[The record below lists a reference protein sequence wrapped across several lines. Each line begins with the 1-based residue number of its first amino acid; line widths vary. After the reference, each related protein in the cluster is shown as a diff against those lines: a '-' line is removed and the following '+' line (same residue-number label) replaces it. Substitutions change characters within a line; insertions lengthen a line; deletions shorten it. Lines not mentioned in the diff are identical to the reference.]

1 MKKFVFVLF
10 IFIILYSCDR
20 DSRSV
25 VLLKQALEL
34 AENNSAE
41 ALTLLDSI
49 PSPENLNK
57 EHYMQYI
64 VIKTQAKYKNYQDIH
79 NDSLILQA
87 QRYFVENNNN
97 PYMCALASY
106 YTGSYYYENEN
117 SPKEL
122 ENSLLTVYY
131 AQKTD
136 DNLLI
141 AKSLHSVGNIYYEK
155 EMYNE
160 AILNLEQALN
170 CYEKEEHIDINKL
183 EVIRLLLITYNSK
196 KEKEQALYY
205 YDKGMQLAKQNN
217 AIDFITTFTYLRGLI
232 YYTHGEYDI
241 AIPFFHQAYYNN
253 SNKEEAG
260 RVNLSLLLS
269 YNDMN
274 QLDSARYYSNLLI
287 KELPKITYLYTL
299 RTSYKAISDYYEKV
313 GDFKQALPYRKLY
326 EDTTTEVYKA
336 KNATE
341 LAEAQHRYNLAL
353 MEKEQD
359 NAAMRHHTYMA
370 SIAGVA
376 LLIIVIVVF
385 KNVQQKQKNRYQA
398 ERNRLLKV
406 QLQTQNQ
413 MVEQQADNMVYMQSI
428 YRSIV
433 NEWVAIDKEVK
444 KLAIEFG
451 ATEEPELY
459 TRMRLMIENFRQ
471 NTNKQMIVQARDFFQ
486 KQPYG
491 EAVLSSLKEKE
502 LLLFMLYYS
511 GYKRVEVSLLLGVN
525 HKLENMIF
533 RKLDLKNKLLKAG
546 MPEEKIE
553 EVLFTENEVPKK
565 REKDDIPI

>member
-217 AIDFITTFTYLRGLI
+217 AIDFITTFTYLRG
-232 YYTHGEYDI
+232 D
-241 AIPFFHQAYYNN
+241 
-253 SNKEEAG
+253 
-260 RVNLSLLLS
+260 
-269 YNDMN
+269 
-274 QLDSARYYSNLLI
+274 
-287 KELPKITYLYTL
+287 
-299 RTSYKAISDYYEKV
+299 
-313 GDFKQALPYRKLY
+313 
-326 EDTTTEVYKA
+326 
-336 KNATE
+336 
-341 LAEAQHRYNLAL
+341 
-353 MEKEQD
+353 
-359 NAAMRHHTYMA
+359 
-370 SIAGVA
+370 
-376 LLIIVIVVF
+376 
-385 KNVQQKQKNRYQA
+385 
-398 ERNRLLKV
+398 
-406 QLQTQNQ
+406 
-413 MVEQQADNMVYMQSI
+413 
-428 YRSIV
+428 
-433 NEWVAIDKEVK
+433 
-444 KLAIEFG
+444 
-451 ATEEPELY
+451 
-459 TRMRLMIENFRQ
+459 
-471 NTNKQMIVQARDFFQ
+471 
-486 KQPYG
+486 
-491 EAVLSSLKEKE
+491 
-502 LLLFMLYYS
+502 
-511 GYKRVEVSLLLGVN
+511 
-525 HKLENMIF
+525 
-533 RKLDLKNKLLKAG
+533 
-546 MPEEKIE
+546 
-553 EVLFTENEVPKK
+553 
-565 REKDDIPI
+565 